1 MTRHLLA
8 ALLFLLTTFASSA
21 QNRISVKEETFDDM
35 ETTAMVNTEK
45 DRNNRDCALVV
56 FHNVEPDGYYFDA
69 GSVFIKAENH
79 ISRDNGEKTIFLYIS
94 EGAKLINIRHRDDG
108 IMSLRYEFANGPLQG
123 RHTYHV
129 FLGKVVPA
137 NANAKQYLR
146 FRITP
151 SSASLEV
158 EEQPGQYIPWVVD
171 PATGKASKLLPLGD
185 YAYRIRARQYHPTAG
200 KAEMT
205 DATTPLDEVV
215 SLRPAFGTLEIEP
228 VEGIAVFIDGE
239 NVSDYRRV
247 HLDSGE
253 HNIQISRPKYKLF
266 ATTVTIADGETTHLT
281 PRFEANFGSVRL
293 EASAPD
299 VTIALREAGTDRTL
313 GKGSWEGDLEAGTYT
328 VISSAPGHRERVHT
342 VAVEAGAKNL
352 VFTLPA
358 PTPLYGSININ
369 STPDGAIIKLDGKER
384 GETPAMLSN
393 VLAGSHTLY
402 LSARGKAPHTSTIE
416 VRENEVCEVNVR
428 LKDSAS
434 KPIAGNSNTSQFPR
448 TNNFNNLPDFI
459 KRPLGYSG
467 PWDFANYANPQWILI
482 SFLKDRDR
490 ELEKKTTEDK
500 IVKNLTVKIGDID
513 FEYSFYDETPEG
525 VSISYTSN
533 DLSKYNEIITYLEP
547 IILRHHDGEFS
558 SAGLADGMVTIWGK
572 KYGTYMLVCVE
583 YHFKRTNPSAS
594 TSQQNNQSAVN
605 GSATITGTVT
615 DKKGEPLIGASII
628 CDNGKKSVVTDI
640 DGKYSIRLVL
650 PQKIT
655 VSYVGKK
662 DKTLNITHSGIHNI
676 EL

>member
-247 HLDSGE
+247 RLDSGE

-313 GKGSWEGDLEAGTYT
+313 GKGSWQGDLEAGTYT

-402 LSARGKAPHTSTIE
+402 LTARGKAPHTSTIE
-416 VRENEVCEVNVR
+416 VRENEVSEVNVR
-428 LKDSAS
+428 LQDSAS
-434 KPIAGNSNTSQFPR
+434 KPVAGNSNTPQFPR
-448 TNNFNNLPDFI
+448 TNNFNSLPDFI
-459 KRPLGYSG
+459 KRPLGYNG
-467 PWDFANYANPQWILI
+467 PLNFDNFARPQESLTN
-482 SFLKDRDR
+482 FLKAKDRD
-490 ELEKKTTEDK
+490 LEKVTQKGKVTKDL
-500 IVKNLTVKIGDID
+500 IVKIGAND
-513 FEYSFYDETPEG
+513 FVYSFYDETADG
-525 VSISYTSN
+525 VSVSYTSN
-533 DLSKYNEIITYLEP
+533 DIAKYDETVNYFAPVMTQ
-547 IILRHHDGEFS
+547 HNAQEFACS
-558 SAGLADGMVTIWGK
+558 GIADGKVSIWGK
-572 KYGTYMLVCVE
+572 KYGTYILVCVE
-583 YHFKRTNPSAS
+583 YHLNREKAPTPSAK
-594 TSQQNNQSAVN
+594 QNNTPYAAN
-605 GSATITGTVT
+605 RIIITGMVMEG
-615 DKKGEPLIGASII
+615 KYPLAGVVIQSE
-628 CDNGKKSVVTDI
+628 DSKSTAVTDI
-640 DGKYSIRLVL
+640 DGKYSLAL
-650 PQKIT
+650 SSPQK
-655 VSYVGKK
+655 VKFFFLKK
-662 DKTLNITHSGIHNI
+662 SKTIAVNKSGVYNIK
-676 EL
+676 L